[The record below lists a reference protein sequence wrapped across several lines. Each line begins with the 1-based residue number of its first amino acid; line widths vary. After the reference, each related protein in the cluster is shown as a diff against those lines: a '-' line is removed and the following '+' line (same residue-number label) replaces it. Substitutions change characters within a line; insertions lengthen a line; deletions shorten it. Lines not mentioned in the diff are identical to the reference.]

1 MVEEIKGICNEKKEI
16 FKKEYDAEVK
26 NFDNVKTDAQYVSL
40 STLELPV
47 IPAKIGFTSP
57 ATTDVDVKQKI
68 LKDLYANQNLNTT
81 DSFDGKVTL
90 N

>member
-1 MVEEIKGICNEKKEI
+1 MVEEIEFICNDLKER

-26 NFDNVKTDAQYVSL
+26 NFDNVKTDSRYVSL

-47 IPAKIGFTSP
+47 IPAKVGFTSP
-57 ATTDVDVKQKI
+57 ATTDLDAKQKK